1 MGWSGSESMTQ
12 VHSHRGASK
21 EPKNTYPEW
30 IYGFLWCTMIRVI
43 LNDLSG
49 SKSFQRN
56 APQCYGLMLSHLM
69 ELSDTGWITVQQ
81 SPISFQR
88 HEKPGL
94 QCTALFKTRIPRT
107 TKNKQM
113 LHSDT
118 LTTPSSQQ
126 KPFHFVFPILT
137 TCNFPIHRGYEKF
150 SRCSVTKKTMRKG
163 DGTNERTPT
172 ANQNKMLPC
181 CQWLLKNTW
190 IKPLKIVAWMAFPD
204 SD

>member
-1 MGWSGSESMTQ
+1 MVSTKKSLSKSAFLWDDQGQ
-12 VHSHRGASK
+12 DHSASK

-30 IYGFLWCTMIRVI
+30 IHGFLWCTMITVI

-49 SKSFQRN
+49 SKSSQRN

-107 TKNKQM
+107 PKNKQNAS
-113 LHSDT
+113 LSYTHHS
-118 LTTPSSQQ
+118 
-126 KPFHFVFPILT
+126 FIPI
-137 TCNFPIHRGYEKF
+137 
-150 SRCSVTKKTMRKG
+150 
-163 DGTNERTPT
+163 
-172 ANQNKMLPC
+172 
-181 CQWLLKNTW
+181 
-190 IKPLKIVAWMAFPD
+190 KIVPFCFPNFD
-204 SD
+204 NV